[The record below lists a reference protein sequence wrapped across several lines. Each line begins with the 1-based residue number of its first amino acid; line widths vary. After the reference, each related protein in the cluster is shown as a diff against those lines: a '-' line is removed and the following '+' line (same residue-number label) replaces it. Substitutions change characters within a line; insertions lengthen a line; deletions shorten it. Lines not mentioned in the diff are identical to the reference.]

1 MSIRVFVMVSMLR
14 RVRNCRFIITDKQR
28 RKKKL
33 TGWVTDQH
41 RPSQNRRVLPT
52 ANLPNVFVVRN
63 WQYPFYYFT
72 LYLLLSK
79 KVL

>member
-33 TGWVTDQH
+33 TGWVTDQD
-41 RPSQNRRVLPT
+41 RPSQNPARTSDCQFAKRVCCQKLAVPI
-52 ANLPNVFVVRN
+52 LL
-63 WQYPFYYFT
+63 FYAV
-72 LYLLLSK
+72 S
-79 KVL
+79 VAE